1 MLKKQYNQLIADR
14 INSFRIKN
22 HLTIEAL
29 AYQSGISKGGL
40 SEILK
45 YKKAPTPYTIGRI
58 CAGLQITHAEFYS
71 LNDFDDVFNNY

>member
-1 MLKKQYNQLIADR
+1 MLKKQYNQLISDR
-14 INSFRIKN
+14 INTFRKN

-40 SEILK
+40 REILK

-58 CAGLQITHAEFYS
+58 CAGLQITHAEFYGLS
-71 LNDFDDVFNNY
+71 DFDNVFNNY